1 MISTSNF
8 TPLPNVIFHIGLS
21 PQELSVY
28 SHITHIT
35 SERGVCDVT
44 MSILMTA
51 CKLNLTVLKKTTKLL
66 ARPREELGGKA
77 LIQID
82 KRSGLYE
89 DRITDLLL
97 LTDLN
102 IGNKNDSL

>member
-1 MISTSNF
+1 MISTANF
-8 TPLPNVIFHIGLS
+8 TPLPNVIFHIGLT
-21 PQELSVY
+21 PIELSVY

-44 MSILMTA
+44 MSILMKA

-66 ARPREELGGKA
+66 ALPREELGGKS
-77 LIQID
+77 LIIID
-82 KRSGLYE
+82 KRSGLYG

-102 IGNKNDSL
+102 TGKNHE